1 MKKQDYIVVSD
12 THTNTDPTPSLH
24 ALEIYTSPRRMEDTS
39 VSYLRESPPSEEAYV
54 MLPGEVIPFENY
66 IDIQADLLYLAFF
79 DVRDK
84 LRELSVRSNFIN
96 YVIDVSGPSKASKE
110 RLFYSTK
117 TPEDIRATTYGFI
130 SLNDFL
136 SLYTKK
142 DFSYGLLVEIDDY
155 ETAKMKDNPF
165 FFRHLPW
172 PILKVSADDE
182 KVTLLMKLPDLEFRP
197 NPTKI
202 LELITYY
209 HKRVSLVLGMV
220 NIESFSLVL
229 LDLNEE
235 DKNHELIGA

>member
-1 MKKQDYIVVSD
+1 M
-12 THTNTDPTPSLH
+12 
-24 ALEIYTSPRRMEDTS
+24 
-39 VSYLRESPPSEEAYV
+39 
-54 MLPGEVIPFENY
+54 
-66 IDIQADLLYLAFF
+66 
-79 DVRDK
+79 
-84 LRELSVRSNFIN
+84 
-96 YVIDVSGPSKASKE
+96 
-110 RLFYSTK
+110 
-117 TPEDIRATTYGFI
+117 
-130 SLNDFL
+130 
-136 SLYTKK
+136 
-142 DFSYGLLVEIDDY
+142 EIDDY

-182 KVTLLMKLPDLEFRP
+182 KFTLLMKLPDLEFRP

-209 HKRVSLVLGMV
+209 HRRVSLVLGMV